1 MNQPTF
7 LSDDFLI
14 PEARQMENIN
24 ENVFPQY
31 QGQEFHDRDFQI
43 NTNLIQLFPDDVVGL
58 LNLFEPTLENL
69 TTSIKYIFRS
79 PFVSN
84 VLYDIVK
91 NWYLS
96 NQDNSE
102 QDLQAIGSQENHP
115 EVSNHWI
122 FPILNALSESQRN
135 VIWEKYFNNTIN
147 QFVQIDFGEDCSINS
162 FRYKNYERKYS
173 STGIRVGD
181 FFTDFKKVCCYI
193 QLDNIFIIKQS
204 NTLEMLNP
212 TQFAPILKN
221 IKLGCSKVGKNTKK
235 AITAFDVV
243 SFGKNLDFITYESM
257 KFYSEDP
264 NIFSYF
270 HWYPYSR
277 LILCTQNVI
286 QPYLDH
292 IFRVIANSDQ
302 ELYDYIIKWIS
313 FIFQHP
319 DGKTGTALVIIGEQ
333 GCGKNTFTNVLCQL
347 LGEYSD
353 PNANF
358 DNITSNFNLQILN
371 KKLLVCSEK
380 EDINK
385 NDRKYLKQHER
396 LKTLITERFAPIEGK
411 HRNPESKENVANFI
425 FLTNNPAPIRID
437 EDDRRFVVTNCYPMK
452 GQDYFQPLRNLIKT
466 QDFKNNLITFF
477 LTVDLSNFYPAQFP
491 TTEARMNLMNFSKSP
506 EKLFIEENLQKFR
519 NGYVAFEAW
528 TEFKKWAKAKNFRSI
543 TYQEFHQ
550 KILQDCSF
558 NNNDKKY
565 RLR

>member
-1 MNQPTF
+1 MNQPTL

-96 NQDNSE
+96 NQENSE

-147 QFVQIDFGEDCSINS
+147 QFVQIDFGENCSIIS
-162 FRYKNYERKYS
+162 FKNKNYERKYS

-193 QLDNIFIIKQS
+193 QLDSIFIIKKS

-319 DGKTGTALVIIGEQ
+319 DGKTGTALVIIGIP

-380 EDINK
+380 EDNNK

-528 TEFKKWAKAKNFRSI
+528 TEFKKWAKVKNFRPK
-543 TYQEFHQ
+543 THQ
-550 KILQDCSF
+550 DFNQTILQYCSF